1 MNIEKS
7 KGGFTLPGEAGYEE
21 LTLKL
26 AEKWGAD
33 VIRDS
38 DGTELSRQILEAGY
52 GIYSTICIIRDH
64 NDWAKQNMDKLQQ
77 TFLVTKP
84 GTAVGER
91 ISFRIT
97 EDFFDGQF
105 QVNDTENAMKYWQVY
120 DRTCNE
126 EVPRKKWDY
135 DRDEK
140 MVHVRGITP
149 WHKYTVSFL
158 AYRIWEEISMYNHTT
173 NGWDKEHLMQIDPRY
188 PQTQE
193 YMLCW
198 LKDWCEAHPD
208 TTVVR
213 FTSMFYNFVWMWGS
227 SERNRHLFTDWASYD
242 FTVSPLALDDFQKK
256 FGYAMTAEDF
266 INQGKFHVTHMPGN
280 KKKADWMKFIN
291 DFVIEFGKKL
301 VNIVHDY
308 GKEAYVF
315 YDDSWVG
322 NEPYGKNFGKF
333 GFDGIIK
340 AVFSGFESRLC
351 SGVGVKTHE
360 LRLHPYLFPTGVDG
374 SPSFLDDGDPKAE
387 AQKYWKDVRRAIL
400 RQPVDRIGLGGYLH
414 LVERKPEFAEYIE
427 ELAEDFRK
435 IRDLHKAGAPRNF
448 KPRAAVLHYWGSLRS
463 WTLSGHFHETYMH
476 DLIHINESLSGL
488 PFDVRFISFEDIRSG
503 VLEDIDVI
511 INAGAAGTAWS
522 GGDVWKDDEVV
533 ERLTKWV
540 YDGGTFLGVNEPSAV
555 EGYDTYFRMAHVLG
569 VDKDTGAKVCHGKW
583 TFTVEQ
589 IPGLIPEGAD
599 IKALD
604 GLYLTDGKAG
614 VLLEEEG
621 NPLLTVHS
629 FGRGCGIYLSSY
641 RISPANTRMLQNLIL
656 YGSGE
661 KLDQDGVTSNLNTE
675 CAYFPDEHALVVIN
689 NTDTEQKSQVKIEG
703 TEITCI
709 LKPFQTEVINIF
721 P

>member
-38 DGTELSRQILEAGY
+38 DGTELSREILEAGY

-77 TFLVTKP
+77 TFLVTQP
-84 GTAVGER
+84 GTAVEER

-126 EVPRKKWDY
+126 EVPREKWDY
-135 DRDEK
+135 DREEN

-351 SGVGVKTHE
+351 SGVGIKTHE

-448 KPRAAVLHYWGSLRS
+448 KPRVAVLHYWGSLRS

-503 VLEDIDVI
+503 VLEEIDVI

-540 YDGGTFLGVNEPSAV
+540 HDGGTFFGVNEPSAV

-569 VDKDTGAKVCHGKW
+569 VDKDTGARVCHGKW
-583 TFTVEQ
+583 TFTLEKT
-589 IPGLIPEGAD
+589 PGLIPEGAD

-604 GLYLTDGKAG
+604 GLYLTDGRAG

-656 YGSGE
+656 YGAGE

-675 CAYFPDEHALVVIN
+675 CTYFPDGHALVVIN

-721 P
+721 S